1 MIRNEI
7 YLLTIWWINQESDS
21 GKKQEKEESE
31 VKHIMYKDKD
41 VDHILNHSLREAEN
55 SLELATCMS
64 NINRE
69 TDRFELRCGRN

>member
-41 VDHILNHSLREAEN
+41 VDHILNHSLREA
-55 SLELATCMS
+55 
-64 NINRE
+64 
-69 TDRFELRCGRN
+69 